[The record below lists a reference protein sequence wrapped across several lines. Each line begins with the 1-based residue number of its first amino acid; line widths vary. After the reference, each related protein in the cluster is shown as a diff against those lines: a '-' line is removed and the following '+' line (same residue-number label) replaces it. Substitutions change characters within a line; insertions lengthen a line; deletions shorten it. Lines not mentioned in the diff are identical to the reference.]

1 MSENTRDAVR
11 AIAAA
16 SGTVQTRMID
26 DFLRT
31 RWVLFGQI
39 ARWLCRNFG
48 VSPEQHWEDFRSM
61 VAMEANAMLTEQ
73 ISDEEKLERIEVWEG
88 MLRVRSRQIVRN
100 FLDKEMAPAA
110 EMTTVLRR
118 VRMLNSLRD
127 EMRQERGAEPTDQ
140 EIVETHNAR
149 MYAARSN
156 PVKQGVLATLEDLRT
171 FRATA
176 DVDDHDYTE
185 PIDTDFVLHPVEG
198 PRFIELLV
206 RRTGEH
212 NAKLGEAAHLWLSGL
227 YRTDGPPVIASVE
240 EIAEQMVISRSTA
253 RTYIRKI
260 KEYAVEVAQAEFNIT
275 EDDV

>member
-11 AIAAA
+11 SIAAA
-16 SGTVQTRMID
+16 PAGAQARMID
-26 DFLRT
+26 DFLRD

-48 VSPEQHWEDFRSM
+48 VSAEQHWEDFRSM

-73 ISDEEKLERIEVWEG
+73 ISDEEELERVMVWEG

-110 EMTTVLRR
+110 EMSTVLRR
-118 VRMLNSLRD
+118 VRMLNSVRD
-127 EMRQERGAEPTDQ
+127 EMRLQRGAEPSDQ

-149 MYAARSN
+149 MHAARAN
-156 PVKQGVLATLEDLRT
+156 PVKQGVLATIEDLRT

-176 DVDDHDYTE
+176 DVEDHDYSA

-206 RRTGEH
+206 RRTAEH
-212 NAKLGEAAHLWLSGL
+212 NAKLGEAAQLWLSGL
-227 YRTDGPPVIASVE
+227 YRSDGPPVIASVE
-240 EIAEQMVISRSTA
+240 EIAEQMGISRSTA

-260 KEYAVEVAQAEFNIT
+260 KEYAVEVAQLEFDIT